1 MGIKYRWAKLAPSR
15 DLCGATPEEF
25 AGLVER
31 LAPVWEARRREV
43 EARPGRVRA
52 PGGGRKPAPFWV
64 QLLATMTMWRQGSTT
79 RATGQMFGVDARS
92 IRRWRDGVE
101 DLLLA
106 HGFQPPGVAR
116 PIRTVEDLVSYVEA
130 NEVER
135 VMVDGTEVRR
145 NSPARYDA
153 QKAAYSGKTKDHVVK
168 ASVVADPGRRP
179 LWFTANPTGE
189 GRTHDMTMLRSQTEL
204 LATSGAYR

>member
-25 AGLVER
+25 AALVER
-31 LAPVWEARRREV
+31 LAPMWEARRRES
-43 EARPGRVRA
+43 EARPGRLRA
-52 PGGGRKPAPFWV
+52 PGAGRKPAAFWV

-116 PIRTVEDLVSYVEA
+116 PIRTVEDLVEYVEA

-135 VMVDGTEVRR
+135 VMVDGTEV
-145 NSPARYDA
+145 PAEL
-153 QKAAYSGKTKDHVVK
+153 
-168 ASVVADPGRRP
+168 PGSLRRP
-179 LWFTANPTGE
+179 E
-189 GRTHDMTMLRSQTEL
+189 GRVLGQDQGPRRQGERGRGPGTAAPVVHSEPDR
-204 LATSGAYR
+204 GGPHP